1 MLHMLHDMAIGDS
14 GRVVM
19 EIDPDFKRE
28 FYGTL
33 TREGLTLKQ
42 WFLKQAKQY
51 VEQSKHP
58 LLFDANEMESKKLI
72 Q

>member
-1 MLHMLHDMAIGDS
+1 MAIGDS
-14 GRVVM
+14 GRVVL

-42 WFLKQAKQY
+42 WFLQQAQSY
-51 VEQSKHP
+51 MEQTQHPMLFRVDEMKSK
-58 LLFDANEMESKKLI
+58 SKN
-72 Q
+72 